1 MLEDILI
8 TKCWAQKIVIM
19 EYVIALEI
27 EIAGG
32 LLRVRRRQDSPKE
45 LIF

>member
-8 TKCWAQKIVIM
+8 TKCWAQKIDII

-27 EIAGG
+27 EVAGG
-32 LLRVRRRQDSPKE
+32 LLRVRRRQNSPKG
-45 LIF
+45 LVF

>member
-19 EYVIALEI
+19 EYVTALEI

-32 LLRVRRRQDSPKE
+32 LLRVRRRQNSPKG
-45 LIF
+45 LVF